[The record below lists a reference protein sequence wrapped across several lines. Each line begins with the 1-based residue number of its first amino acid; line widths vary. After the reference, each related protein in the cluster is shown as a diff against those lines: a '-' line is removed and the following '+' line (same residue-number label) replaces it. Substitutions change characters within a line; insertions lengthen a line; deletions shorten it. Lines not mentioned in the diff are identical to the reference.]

1 MAQLSEFISSH
12 PAKKKS
18 TPIWILYWSHC
29 FWRVVYGIF
38 MLGDGILP
46 HWPMITVDARP
57 WDPPRDRT
65 PWWWWSTWC
74 PMVPTNQHV
83 AWILK
88 KHHKFKRVRCIYQKY
103 TDIFVKLLC
112 KALLV
117 GGLSHLPRWKMMEW
131 KSVESHKTDI
141 PVSTRCWY
149 FNH

>member
-1 MAQLSEFISSH
+1 MSIDHSSYGSSTEAMVSDGWFMASACWAMASS
-12 PAKKKS
+12 
-18 TPIWILYWSHC
+18 PIGPSPS
-29 FWRVVYGIF
+29 
-38 MLGDGILP
+38 M
-46 HWPMITVDARP
+46 P

-117 GGLSHLPRWKMMEW
+117 GGFNLLWKMMEFVSW
-131 KSVESHKTDI
+131 DDEIPNWMESHKLDI
-141 PVSTRCWY
+141 P
-149 FNH
+149 NHRLDISPLTINPI